1 MRILIASAIDPDS
14 IERLS
19 RDHAVTFAPGLS
31 EDELLEKIPDKD
43 VLVFRS
49 GVSITRDVL
58 RVARN
63 LRLIV
68 RAGSG
73 LDNIDL
79 DELRRRNIVMVRIPR
94 PSAQAVAELTF
105 TLMLGLARNLLI
117 ADSEWRQGHWVKND
131 LQNYLIHGKTLGVVG
146 VGNIGQRVGEMGVA
160 WGMRVI
166 GCVHHWSR
174 ETSDRLGKLGIEL
187 RSFDEV
193 VPEADFLTLHVPLY
207 ESTRH
212 MVDADVLS
220 RMKKGS
226 YLVNLARGGVVDEKA
241 LYDALTRGERLRGA
255 GLDVHANEGHG
266 RLSPFRDLPNVI
278 LTPHVGASTVDTQRE
293 IGREMLAI
301 VERFESETC
310 NAEIAATGT

>member
-31 EDELLEKIPDKD
+31 EDELLAKIPDKD

-193 VPEADFLTLHVPLY
+193 VPEVAVWVVGCQEQQRRMPVQSQRQPKQRQPGLRLMPISSRLKFQMTVR
-207 ESTRH
+207 SIQTR
-212 MVDADVLS
+212 S
-220 RMKKGS
+220 
-226 YLVNLARGGVVDEKA
+226 
-241 LYDALTRGERLRGA
+241 
-255 GLDVHANEGHG
+255 
-266 RLSPFRDLPNVI
+266 I
-278 LTPHVGASTVDTQRE
+278 
-293 IGREMLAI
+293 
-301 VERFESETC
+301 
-310 NAEIAATGT
+310 